1 MQGSK
6 SSSSEIIDSI
16 TSRELIV
23 INYETGGKDDDNIEE
38 AEFDIHYIHYDRY
51 GFVHDLRLNENKRQS
66 AFEKKWLDK
75 EKSREEKWITMVTDV
90 RKWFTIGDK
99 GYQKMEERIWK
110 VRVSLQSKERTLL
123 TLHCCQCQGVPDK
136 MRGTVWRILL
146 NVDQVK
152 LKQQGIFDEMK

>member
-1 MQGSK
+1 MQVSQ
-6 SSSSEIIDSI
+6 SNSSEITDSI
-16 TSRELIV
+16 SSTRDLIV

-51 GFVHDLRLNENKRQS
+51 GFVHDLRVSENKRQS

-75 EKSREEKWITMVTDV
+75 EKTREEKWITMVTDV
-90 RKWFTIGDK
+90 RRWFTVGDK
-99 GYQKMEERIWK
+99 SYHKMEERIWK
-110 VRVSLQSKERTLL
+110 
-123 TLHCCQCQGVPDK
+123 GVPDK

-152 LKQQGIFDEMK
+152 LKQQGIFEEMR

>member
-1 MQGSK
+1 MQGSQ
-6 SSSSEIIDSI
+6 STSSELIDSI

-51 GFVHDLRLNENKRQS
+51 GFVHDLRLTENKRQS

-75 EKSREEKWITMVTDV
+75 EKSREEKWLAMVTDV

-110 VRVSLQSKERTLL
+110 VRRLRVSLQNKERTFLS
-123 TLHCCQCQGVPDK
+123 CQGVPDK

>member
-1 MQGSK
+1 M
-6 SSSSEIIDSI
+6 
-16 TSRELIV
+16 

-110 VRVSLQSKERTLL
+110 VRVSLQSKERTFL
-123 TLHCCQCQGVPDK
+123 TLLSIPGGPRQ
-136 MRGTVWRILL
+136 
-146 NVDQVK
+146 
-152 LKQQGIFDEMK
+152 DERNGLEDLVECGSSQTEAAGYF

>member
-1 MQGSK
+1 MQGSQ
-6 SSSSEIIDSI
+6 SSSSELIDSI

-51 GFVHDLRLNENKRQS
+51 GFVHDLRLTENKRQS

-75 EKSREEKWITMVTDV
+75 EKSREEKWLTMVTDT

-110 VRVSLQSKERTLL
+110 VRELRVSLWNKERPFLSGSPR
-123 TLHCCQCQGVPDK
+123 Q
-136 MRGTVWRILL
+136 
-146 NVDQVK
+146 
-152 LKQQGIFDEMK
+152 DERNCLADLVERRSSQTEATGYF

>member
-1 MQGSK
+1 M
-6 SSSSEIIDSI
+6 
-16 TSRELIV
+16 

-123 TLHCCQCQGVPDK
+123 TLLSMPGGPRQ
-136 MRGTVWRILL
+136 
-146 NVDQVK
+146 
-152 LKQQGIFDEMK
+152 DERNGLEDLVECGSSQTEAAGYF

>member
-51 GFVHDLRLNENKRQS
+51 GFVHDLRLTENKRQS

-75 EKSREEKWITMVTDV
+75 EKSREEKWLTMVTDI

-110 VRVSLQSKERTLL
+110 VRGRVESFPAE
-123 TLHCCQCQGVPDK
+123 
-136 MRGTVWRILL
+136 
-146 NVDQVK
+146 
-152 LKQQGIFDEMK
+152 